1 MLPEGVP
8 PRTTS
13 RELVARIDRG
23 YYSRPSPMRV
33 WRGWLTAAGL
43 LLAAGWCVWGLL
55 DQPRHHAPGP
65 LAAAH
70 ARWERDCQAC
80 HIPFA
85 PIKDD
90 TVLTTNLT
98 RSAVDAKCEAC
109 HKAAAHHSLQLVA
122 EVGSCGSCHVDHRG
136 RGADISRVADRT
148 CTACHAD
155 IASHRRQPP
164 ADGAETTLPAD
175 AASIT
180 RFDNEH
186 HPAFA
191 SLAKDPG
198 RLKFSHGRH
207 MTAGLVFGGPSKA
220 APFTYEML
228 GTDDRS
234 RLMPGDARAGD
245 LVQLS
250 CNSCHEFASSAA
262 RDETRLTTTVLAS
275 SPAGAY
281 PLPVTFERHCVA
293 CHALPY
299 DPADP
304 AKRLPHGLTPE
315 AMQQRIV
322 ASMLEESAEG
332 RTAIDAPLPPRGLPA
347 NPRESPLPETIR
359 TQVHER
365 VDKARGFTRG
375 VCGKC
380 HEAIDAPLPVASLL
394 RGADD
399 STLASGDVETWFR
412 VPPVGVPDVWLRK
425 ARFNHVPH
433 RGVDCR
439 GCHEGAYP
447 VALAGSTGA
456 SPLDNQLVMIAGR
469 ESCTGCHGPP
479 GTDAA
484 GKTVGGAPFDCVEC
498 HGYHGLGPHGA
509 AVTAG
514 APGHSG
520 REFFGVAPRSR

>member
-1 MLPEGVP
+1 MQPPDVK

-23 YYSRPSPMRV
+23 YYTRPSLMRS
-33 WRGWLTAAGL
+33 WRGWLTLAGL
-43 LLAAGWCVWGLL
+43 LTAVGWCAWGLL

-65 LAAAH
+65 VAAAH

-90 TVLTTNLT
+90 TLFTTAST
-98 RSAVDAKCEAC
+98 RTAGDAKCEAC
-109 HKAAAHHSLQLVA
+109 HKPAAHHPLQLAA

-136 RGADISRVADRT
+136 RAADISRVADRT

-164 ADGAETTLPAD
+164 PGGPETTLPAD

-180 RFDNEH
+180 RFDDEH

-198 RLKFSHGRH
+198 QLKFSHGRH

-220 APFTYEML
+220 APLTYAML
-228 GTDDRS
+228 DADERA
-234 RLMPGDARAGD
+234 RLMPRDAGAAD

-250 CNSCHEFASSAA
+250 CNSCHEFASASAA
-262 RDETRLTTTVLAS
+262 DETRLTTTALAAA
-275 SPAGAY
+275 PAGAY
-281 PLPVTFERHCVA
+281 PLPVSFERHCVA
-293 CHALPY
+293 CHPLPY

-304 AKRLPHGLTPE
+304 AKRLPHGLEPE
-315 AMQQRIV
+315 PMQQRLV
-322 ASMLEESAEG
+322 AAMLEESAAG
-332 RTAIDAPLPPRGLPA
+332 RAALDAPLPPRALPA
-347 NPRESPLPETIR
+347 NPPEPALPETIR
-359 TQVHER
+359 TQVRDR
-365 VDKARGFTRG
+365 VEKARGFTRG

-380 HEAIDAPLPVASLL
+380 HEAVDAPLPVASLL
-394 RGADD
+394 RGPVGPTA
-399 STLASGDVETWFR
+399 ASGEAETETWFR
-412 VPPVGVPDVWLRK
+412 VPPVGVPDVWLKK

-439 GCHEGAYP
+439 GCHEAAYP
-447 VALAGSTGA
+447 AVASGAA
-456 SPLDNQLVMIAGR
+456 SPLDNAIVMIAGR
-469 ESCTGCHGPP
+469 ESCTGCHAPSGL
-479 GTDAA
+479 DAS
-484 GKTVGGAPFDCVEC
+484 GKTVGGVRFDCVEC
-498 HGYHGLGPHGA
+498 HGYHGLGPHDA
-509 AVTAG
+509 TVAAG
-514 APGHSG
+514 APGAGLESP
-520 REFFGVAPRSR
+520 RAALRSR